1 MLTVGKLVE
10 LQQRFPGL
18 IDAPFVIDGVPYD
31 TDATPVVMGV
41 VNLSRDSTY
50 RESIALTFESSRG
63 DAARGGPSWRRTA
76 DRTEAAL
83 RLGAVR
89 SATRNNG
96 SPMRDGPLVAS
107 DLPP

>member
-50 RESIALTFESSRG
+50 RESIALTFES
-63 DAARGGPSWRRTA
+63 
-76 DRTEAAL
+76 
-83 RLGAVR
+83 AVR
-89 SATRNNG
+89 KAR
-96 SPMRDGPLVAS
+96 VH
-107 DLPP
+107 PPGGGRPTGLSRP

>member
-1 MLTVGKLVE
+1 VLTVGKLVE

-50 RESIALTFESSRG
+50 RESIALTFES
-63 DAARGGPSWRRTA
+63 
-76 DRTEAAL
+76 
-83 RLGAVR
+83 AVR
-89 SATRNNG
+89 KAR
-96 SPMRDGPLVAS
+96 VH
-107 DLPP
+107 PPGGGRPTGLSRP

>member
-50 RESIALTFESSRG
+50 RESIALTFESGVRKARVHPPGGGRPTGLSR
-63 DAARGGPSWRRTA
+63 P
-76 DRTEAAL
+76 
-83 RLGAVR
+83 
-89 SATRNNG
+89 
-96 SPMRDGPLVAS
+96 
-107 DLPP
+107 

>member
-18 IDAPFVIDGVPYD
+18 IDEPVARFVIDGVPYD

-50 RESIALTFESSRG
+50 RESIALTFES
-63 DAARGGPSWRRTA
+63 
-76 DRTEAAL
+76 
-83 RLGAVR
+83 AVR
-89 SATRNNG
+89 KAR
-96 SPMRDGPLVAS
+96 VH
-107 DLPP
+107 PPGGGRPTGLSRP

>member
-41 VNLSRDSTY
+41 VSLSRDSTY
-50 RESIALTFESSRG
+50 RESIALTFES
-63 DAARGGPSWRRTA
+63 
-76 DRTEAAL
+76 
-83 RLGAVR
+83 AVR
-89 SATRNNG
+89 KAR
-96 SPMRDGPLVAS
+96 VH
-107 DLPP
+107 PPGGGRPTGLSRP